1 MSHQTLLAR
10 TSRRIITFLDQR
22 VFEVEPDFND
32 EIVSTLYSLH
42 RIFPQWLIMTCPVQ
56 HSDFF
61 YVSSNCREI
70 TGYDPEY
77 LQRSRPEGLIRLI
90 HEADIPHMQAC
101 FGYCENLV
109 MNELSGDHLQ
119 VRCVFNYRLQ
129 HADGHYMHV
138 HDEKATFRLGNGTT
152 VYFCMMRDISQE
164 KTFTGVKVEVF
175 QLNGSLVKLG
185 EYAPAKTSQKL
196 SPREQDLIVLIR
208 QGLTTKEIAY
218 QLNISHNT
226 VRNIRSKMFE
236 KYRVNNVVELLNMTY
251 S

>member
-1 MSHQTLLAR
+1 MAH
-10 TSRRIITFLDQR
+10 
-22 VFEVEPDFND
+22 V
-32 EIVSTLYSLH
+32 H
-42 RIFPQWLIMTCPVQ
+42 
-56 HSDFF
+56 
-61 YVSSNCREI
+61 
-70 TGYDPEY
+70 
-77 LQRSRPEGLIRLI
+77 
-90 HEADIPHMQAC
+90 AC
-101 FGYCENLV
+101 FGYCEDLV
-109 MNELSGDHLQ
+109 MSELSGDFLQ

-129 HADGHYMHV
+129 HADGHYLHV
-138 HDEKATFRLGNGTT
+138 HDEKASFRLGNGTT
-152 VYFCMMRDISQE
+152 VYFCMMRDISHE

-175 QLNGSLVKLG
+175 KLNGSLVKLG